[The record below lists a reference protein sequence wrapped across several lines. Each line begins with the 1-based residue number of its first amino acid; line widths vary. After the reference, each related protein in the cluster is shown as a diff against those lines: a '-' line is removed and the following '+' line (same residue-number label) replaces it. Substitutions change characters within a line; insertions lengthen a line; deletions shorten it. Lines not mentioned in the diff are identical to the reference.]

1 MLLDGLAH
9 LDLLRVALLRVE
21 LGPQAA
27 QVLRIL
33 ALLVAL
39 AGGLLARALL
49 VVETLAVELGV
60 PFWRRVLVRHFRRGR
75 SGTL

>member
-1 MLLDGLAH
+1 VLLDGLAH
-9 LDLLRVALLRVE
+9 LDLLRVALLGVQ

-39 AGGLLARALL
+39 ARRLLARPL
-49 VVETLAVELGV
+49 VVVQALAVELAVSLCG
-60 PFWRRVLVRHFRRGR
+60 LGR
-75 SGTL
+75 SG

>member
-9 LDLLRVALLRVE
+9 LDLLCVPLLGVQ

-33 ALLVAL
+33 ALLVAF

-49 VVETLAVELGV
+49 RVQPPAVELG
-60 PFWRRVLVRHFRRGR
+60 RSLDILVLG
-75 SGTL
+75 L

>member
-1 MLLDGLAH
+1 VLLDGLAH
-9 LDLLRVALLRVE
+9 LDLLGVALLGVQ

-39 AGGLLARALL
+39 AGGLLALPLL
-49 VVETLAVELGV
+49 VVQAPAVELAVAFCLSRGK
-60 PFWRRVLVRHFRRGR
+60 WVR
-75 SGTL
+75 